1 MLIAEAIVKKRKQRK
16 AKLITSQRRDTR
28 TRLLERIA
36 LFTGMS
42 NGLSNGLSSGLGLP
56 AWPSLRQMRDR
67 LPGSRAVQSDP
78 YRFEQSL

>member
-16 AKLITSQRRDTR
+16 AKLITRQRRNTR

-36 LFTGMS
+36 LFTGIS
-42 NGLSNGLSSGLGLP
+42 NGLSGGLGLP
-56 AWPSLRQMRDR
+56 AWPSLRQLRDR
-67 LPGSRAVQSDP
+67 LPGSRMVQGDP